1 MALLDTKDTDKLI
14 NDSKDIV
21 DINLSVTDKKEFR
34 IDGDNNRILK
44 LNTSDLGMISR
55 LQKLY
60 PQLQALG
67 TEAITKLDLDND
79 DLTVDEMID
88 QAADAISDIDAE
100 MRRIMDKLFDANV
113 SETCAPS
120 GTMFDPING
129 KFRFE
134 HIIDVLSGLY
144 ESNMQSEIKKTA
156 SRIAKHTDKYTK
168 H

>member
-1 MALLDTKDTDKLI
+1 MALIDTKNTDEL
-14 NDSKDIV
+14 KDEIT
-21 DINLSVTDKKEFR
+21 DIDLSVTKKKEFR

-44 LNTSDLGMISR
+44 LNTSDLGTVVR

-60 PQLQALG
+60 PQLVELG
-67 TEAITKLDLDND
+67 TKAVEKLDLDND
-79 DLTVDEMID
+79 ELTVDEMIA
-88 QAADAISDIDAE
+88 QASDAVKEIDEE
-100 MRRIMDKLFDANV
+100 MRRLMDELFDANV

>member
-1 MALLDTKDTDKLI
+1 MALLDTKTTEGLL
-14 NDSKDIV
+14 NESKDIT
-21 DINLSVTDKKEFR
+21 DIDLSVTNKKEFR
-34 IDGDNNRILK
+34 IDGDNSRILK
-44 LNTSDLGMISR
+44 LNTSDLSMVSR
-55 LQKLY
+55 LQLLY
-60 PQLQALG
+60 PELQKLG
-67 TEAITKLDLDND
+67 AEAVSKLDLDNEEI
-79 DLTVDEMID
+79 TVDEMID
-88 QAADAISDIDAE
+88 QAASAISEIDTK
-100 MRRIMDKLFDANV
+100 MRNLMDELFDANV
-113 SETCAPS
+113 SETCAPN

>member
-1 MALLDTKDTDKLI
+1 MALIDTKTTDEV
-14 NDSKDIV
+14 KDEIT
-21 DINLSVTDKKEFR
+21 DIDLSVTKKKEFR

-44 LNTSDLGMISR
+44 LNTSDLGTVVR

-60 PQLQALG
+60 PQLVELG
-67 TEAITKLDLDND
+67 TKAVEKLDLDND
-79 DLTVDEMID
+79 ELTVDEMIA
-88 QAADAISDIDAE
+88 QASDAVKEIDEE
-100 MRRIMDKLFDANV
+100 MRRLMDELFDANV